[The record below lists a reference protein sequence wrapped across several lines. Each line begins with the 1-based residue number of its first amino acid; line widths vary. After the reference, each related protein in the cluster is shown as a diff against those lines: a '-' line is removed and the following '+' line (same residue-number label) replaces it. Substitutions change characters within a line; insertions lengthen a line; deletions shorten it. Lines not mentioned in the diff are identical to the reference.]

1 MCYLQERVGLPTSV
15 QLSWK
20 LAKRQMYPHGDPPSG
35 QDRNMTNANSTES
48 DCDVTDWRAE
58 AAGMEGKALSRETLE
73 GIGSEV

>member
-1 MCYLQERVGLPTSV
+1 
-15 QLSWK
+15 
-20 LAKRQMYPHGDPPSG
+20 MYPHGDPPSG

-48 DCDVTDWRAE
+48 DCDVADWRAE